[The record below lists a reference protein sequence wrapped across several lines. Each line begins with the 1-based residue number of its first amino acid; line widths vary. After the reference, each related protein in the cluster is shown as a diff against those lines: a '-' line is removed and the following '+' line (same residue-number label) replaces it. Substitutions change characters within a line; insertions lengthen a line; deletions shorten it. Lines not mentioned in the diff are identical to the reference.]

1 MSRWSSQFRS
11 YLTTGGEPMYAVDFV
26 TGADFREDYL
36 KRHRYILHSHGG
48 PIGDQHIGH
57 AIQRVT
63 SSGQSVSLRTWKSS
77 AGGLSVDL
85 SGADVAQFVARAIP
99 RGMVAQLKIGFEG
112 MPFDQ
117 WGAVGLYQFRGL
129 SGSDNSWRMDFNDA
143 LSALQSMP
151 GAHLSTRFMKEAG
164 STTTL
169 TGNWSLGFDEMDVV
183 STANFEKDS
192 GVGASGV
199 IYCEP
204 SYTDA
209 VPFYMKY
216 GSKTSTKIDDIVHVD
231 VFGTTRPA
239 GTPLETGDTITSVSY
254 VNAIVP
260 DVMSMMLFGGLSGAS
275 TMPTNWNMGINF
287 HGVETVHSSDLNE
300 WRARWLLYAGF
311 TADFMTHAPL
321 ENPYRGLEDFLSK
334 FGSWL
339 VIKEGALAWRFVQA
353 IVPFGL
359 LGAIGASITHEITDQ
374 DIAIEQTYSLYN
386 SDCPVEYYAIRFAG
400 DTTYHH
406 DGPSTNPTNTDP
418 AQFVYEHES
427 SSVVFDEGT
436 ATSNRANG
444 SYNILQRLAP
454 WYTRIPDSMKLVLS
468 SWKFADL
475 VPGDVVS
482 LKSDYIYD
490 MINGID
496 LALVGGGGG
505 SGGRTHDG
513 TPYMVTAVD
522 VDWDGF
528 TVNVELSTPPYSETR
543 F

>member
-26 TGADFREDYL
+26 TGADFRDDRL

-48 PIGDQHIGH
+48 PIGDHHIGH
-57 AIQRVT
+57 AVQRVT
-63 SSGQSVSLRTWKSS
+63 SSGQSVSLRTWRSS

-99 RGMVAQLKIGFEG
+99 RGMMAQLKIGFEG

-143 LSALQSMP
+143 LSALQATP
-151 GAHLSTRFMKEAG
+151 GASTTSRFMYEAG
-164 STTTL
+164 ETTTL
-169 TGNWSLGFDEMDVV
+169 TSPWNTTDVTMAV
-183 STANFEKDS
+183 DDTDDFERDDS
-192 GVGASGV
+192 AGARGLL
-199 IYCEP
+199 YCQP
-204 SYTDA
+204 TTGD
-209 VPFYMKY
+209 PFYLKWS
-216 GSKTSTKIDDIVHVD
+216 GKTSNQFTVD
-231 VFGTTRPA
+231 TTNVIGTTRVNMA
-239 GTPLETGDTITSVSY
+239 SGDTVTSIAY
-254 VNAIVP
+254 AHDIVP
-260 DVMSMMLFGGLSGAS
+260 DVRDMILFGGLAGAS
-275 TMPTNWNMGINF
+275 TMPTNWSMGINY
-287 HGVETVHSSDLNE
+287 HGVETVNAGDLNE
-300 WRARWLLYAGF
+300 WRARWLLYADF
-311 TADFMTHAPL
+311 EADFFTSQPL
-321 ENPYRGLEDFLSK
+321 ENPYRGLEEFLAK
-334 FGSWL
+334 FGTWL
-339 VIKEGALAWRFVQA
+339 VIKEGALSWRFVQA

-359 LGAIGASITHEITDQ
+359 LGAFGASITHEITDQ
-374 DIAIEQTYSLYN
+374 DIASEQTYSLYN

-406 DGPSTNPTNTDP
+406 DGPSTTPANTDP

-444 SYNILQRLAP
+444 SYNTRQRLAP

-482 LKSDYIYD
+482 LKSDYIYN